1 MPSPKPP
8 ARRKALKKSAAAAT
22 PQPVVPHPVSVPCWE
37 KIPSLLHGFS
47 TRPAGHSKIYSP
59 DRTVGEL
66 NLGFTASDTRRNVE
80 RNRRAFTQS
89 LGAGKKT
96 RLIPLRQIHSDLM
109 REVTT
114 ANAVEFSGKK
124 PLAGDGLITRD
135 PDLLLAI
142 QTADCIP
149 IFIVDPVNHAV
160 AAFHAGWRGTVRR
173 IVQKGVGLMRLR
185 YGSDPKKLLA
195 AIGPGIGPC
204 CYAVGEEVVS
214 EFTSQFAYAD
224 KLFREVYDLDP
235 IKEKYPMLFLTAR
248 APGHSNLGPQTHLDL
263 WEANRRQLLDA
274 GLSPKNIWMS
284 GECTSCDTQKYFSHR
299 AERGFTG
306 RMMSVIGLRR

>member
-1 MPSPKPP
+1 MPSPKRP
-8 ARRKALKKSAAAAT
+8 APRKILKKSTSAAAAT
-22 PQPVVPHPVSVPCWE
+22 LQAVTVPSWE
-37 KIPSLLHGFS
+37 KIPNLIHGFS
-47 TRPAGHSKIYSP
+47 TRPAGYSKIYSP
-59 DRTVGEL
+59 GRTVGEL

-89 LGAGKKT
+89 LGAGKKAT
-96 RLIPLRQIHSDLM
+96 LIPLRQIHSDLI

-114 ANAVEFSGKK
+114 ANAAQFSGKK
-124 PLAGDGLITRD
+124 PLAADGLITRD

-214 EFTSQFAYAD
+214 EFTSQFIYAD

-263 WEANRRQLLDA
+263 WDANRRQLLDA
-274 GLSPKNIWMS
+274 GLTAKNIWQS
-284 GECTSCDTQKYFSHR
+284 KECTSCDLQKYFSHR

-306 RMMSVIGLRR
+306 RMMSVIGLRK